1 MQSPQNTRN
10 HQRAWANFITVSCTY
25 YTVGNEYLIFHYC
38 TSKHGVFAAALCL
51 TYVRRKRISAFNIC
65 DILSE
70 ITCSLYDNLFIYLFF
85 CQIKF
90 FGLLWY
96 WVLIVREFYYFH
108 IYRWDIL
115 VWNFFGKNK
124 ILIFL
129 KSVRAILFVAIRH
142 MFAFSAR
149 TNLREI
155 IHLYLYQET
164 HSVVLSF
171 AKNKMQLP
179 FLCTHRTRVIRN
191 VRRQVNILWGKL

>member
-1 MQSPQNTRN
+1 MAYLPRLC
-10 HQRAWANFITVSCTY
+10 AWRMSEEKEFLRS
-25 YTVGNEYLIFHYC
+25 
-38 TSKHGVFAAALCL
+38 
-51 TYVRRKRISAFNIC
+51 TYVIYYLKSHVLCMIQ
-65 DILSE
+65 
-70 ITCSLYDNLFIYLFF
+70 FIYLFF

-108 IYRWDIL
+108 IYRRDIL
-115 VWNFFGKNK
+115 VLNSFGKNK
-124 ILIFL
+124 IVIFL

-179 FLCTHRTRVIRN
+179 FLCTHRIRVIRN